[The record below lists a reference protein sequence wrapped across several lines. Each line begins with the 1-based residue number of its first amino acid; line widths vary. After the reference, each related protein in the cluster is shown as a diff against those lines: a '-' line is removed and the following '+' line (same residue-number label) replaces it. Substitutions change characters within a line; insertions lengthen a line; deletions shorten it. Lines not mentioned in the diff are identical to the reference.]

1 VHAVARALGRDA
13 LAWATGGGED
23 YELLL
28 TTAPD
33 AFDRLAAG
41 LARATGTRLTALGR
55 MAPAEAGIQYR
66 DREGRAVSIGAGFEH
81 FVTGRARA

>member
-1 VHAVARALGRDA
+1 VAKALGRDA

-28 TTAPD
+28 AAAPD

-41 LARATGTRLTALGR
+41 LERATGTRLTALGR
-55 MAPAEAGIQYR
+55 MTPAAEGVQYL
-66 DREGRAVSIGAGFEH
+66 DASGRAVPVRSGFEH
-81 FVTGRARA
+81 FVTGHTRA